1 MTAYFGMYGVT
12 MTTNPDLFWSEKGI
26 MMMPYVKA
34 FGAATTLPGFFA
46 RMTGL
51 GFIVMVLGK
60 HFGASDKTF
69 SKQAVAFHVLSTKWF
84 FGLATMTVGRRQPAI
99 VTPWVWKL
107 QVLVNIMLAVWG
119 ASPRRREVGHQEGL
133 SRAPFRDE
141 TLDGR
146 VASLNSSRPD
156 DRERASRVL

>member
-1 MTAYFGMYGVT
+1 MSLELYAKAMTAYFGVYGVT

-51 GFIVMVLGK
+51 GFIILVLGK

-69 SKQAVAFHVLSTKWF
+69 SQQCVAFHVLSTKWF
-84 FGLATMTVGRRQPAI
+84 YGLATMTVGRRQP
-99 VTPWVWKL
+99 VMFTPWVWKL
-107 QVLVNIMLAVWG
+107 QVLVNIMLTVWG
-119 ASPRRREVGHQEGL
+119 VQ
-133 SRAPFRDE
+133 
-141 TLDGR
+141 
-146 VASLNSSRPD
+146 SLGGVKSAIKKD
-156 DRERASRVL
+156 